1 MLEKNKKGYIKHFI
15 TAGLFSILCG
25 SLTGLIIFCFK
36 FIAKKVEHYSKHLY
50 ELSKKSFLYII
61 LVFIIIILLALI
73 MYFVHKKIP
82 ETKGGGIPK
91 SEGVLRGTLKFRSFL
106 TLIGTF
112 FGSMISYFAGVPVGT
127 EGPSVLIGTS
137 VGDLCNKA
145 TKKNKALG
153 RYIDTGG
160 AAAGFAV
167 ATGAP
172 LSGILFA
179 LEEIHK
185 RFTPML
191 VVSVSLS
198 VVSAT
203 FVNILFPSNFFSINF
218 IAIEAIIVKTRF
230 LIYQKLNILYQK
242 ILLHQKFPLVDYFV
256 WQIFILEVNMR

>member
-1 MLEKNKKGYIKHFI
+1 MV
-15 TAGLFSILCG
+15 
-25 SLTGLIIFCFK
+25 IFGFK
-36 FIAKKVEHYSKHLY
+36 YIAKMIEHYSKTIY
-50 ELSKKSFLYII
+50 ELAKKSFVYII
-61 LVFIIIILLALI
+61 LVFVSLILLSLI

-112 FGSMISYFAGVPVGT
+112 FGSMISYMAGVPVGT

-145 TKKNKALG
+145 TKKDKALG

-191 VVSVSLS
+191 F
-198 VVSAT
+198 AT
-203 FVNILFPSNFFSINF
+203 L
-218 IAIEAIIVKTRF
+218 
-230 LIYQKLNILYQK
+230 
-242 ILLHQKFPLVDYFV
+242 
-256 WQIFILEVNMR
+256 